1 MTCRFSNASDADH
14 IRSISVPASLHS
26 RATEDIMK
34 KIKTATIYIF
44 LAFLFS
50 IPAFGQITNRAGE
63 IWKPVEVEGSK
74 VVVTNAY
81 VNFMPGQRRFTGNT
95 GCNQMAGNVTA
106 TSHSRIHITGTATT
120 RRACKMME
128 GSVPEDTFLRSLNN
142 AARYR
147 RHGQTLDLFDKS
159 GKRVVRFVSTPKD
172 APDDGNVGTAGGLA
186 DQKWYLE
193 SIGNRKTL
201 VAITGVFVNFIAEK
215 GTAGGDT
222 ACNAFGGSYSAGKSN
237 IRITDIMST
246 MRACE
251 EGGKMQLE
259 REFLDGLRNATRY
272 EIRDNHLHLYRKSAL
287 LLTFRGEPKG

>member
-1 MTCRFSNASDADH
+1 
-14 IRSISVPASLHS
+14 VPTSLHS

-34 KIKTATIYIF
+34 KIQTAAIYTF
-44 LAFLFS
+44 LGLIFS
-50 IPAFGQITNRAGE
+50 ITAFGQITNRAGE
-63 IWKPVEVEGSK
+63 IWKPVEVDGSK
-74 VVVTNAY
+74 VVVTNAF
-81 VNFMPGQRRFTGNT
+81 VNFVPGQRRFTGNT
-95 GCNQMAGNVTA
+95 GCNQMTGTVTP

-128 GSVPEDTFLRSLNN
+128 GSVPEDAFLRALNN

-147 RHGQTLDLFDKS
+147 RHGQMLDLFDIR
-159 GKRVVRFVSTPKD
+159 GKRVVRFVSTTKETPGD
-172 APDDGNVGTAGGLA
+172 PLVGTASSLD
-186 DQKWYLE
+186 DQKWFLE
-193 SIGNRKTL
+193 SIANRKTL

-222 ACNAFGGSYSAGKSN
+222 GCNVFGGSYTTGKSS

-251 EGGKMQLE
+251 EDGKMQLE

-272 EIRDNHLHLYRKSAL
+272 DISDNHLHLYRKNAL